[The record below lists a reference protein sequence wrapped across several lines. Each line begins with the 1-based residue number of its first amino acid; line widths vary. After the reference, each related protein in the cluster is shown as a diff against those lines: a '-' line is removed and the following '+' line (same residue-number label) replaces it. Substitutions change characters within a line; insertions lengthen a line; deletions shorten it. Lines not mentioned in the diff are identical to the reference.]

1 MCASHRL
8 NPEKKRPGSTKL
20 IYLKFNS
27 EKNLLNNN
35 IYISK
40 RRVLGRGRKV
50 LPGDKEMLHNKK
62 KVLFKT
68 GVLVC

>member
-8 NPEKKRPGSTKL
+8 NPEKKRPESTKL

-27 EKNLLNNN
+27 EKIYLKI
-35 IYISK
+35 IYIST

-62 KVLFKT
+62 SV
-68 GVLVC
+68 V

>member
-27 EKNLLNNN
+27 EKNLLK
-35 IYISK
+35 ISK
-40 RRVLGRGRKV
+40 RRVLGRGRKM

>member
-27 EKNLLNNN
+27 EKNLLKI
-35 IYISK
+35 IYIST

-62 KVLFKT
+62 SV
-68 GVLVC
+68 V

>member
-27 EKNLLNNN
+27 EKNLLK
-35 IYISK
+35 ISK
-40 RRVLGRGRKV
+40 RRVLGRGRKI